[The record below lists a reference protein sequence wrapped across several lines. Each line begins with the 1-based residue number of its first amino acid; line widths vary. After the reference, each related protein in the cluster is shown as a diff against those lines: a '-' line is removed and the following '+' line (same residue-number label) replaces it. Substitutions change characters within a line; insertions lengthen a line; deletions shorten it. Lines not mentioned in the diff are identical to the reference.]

1 MPRTKT
7 ILVIKKK
14 FMFHNEVVYLNI
26 DNFLYYFGKQLVIEK
41 WVCKLVNSVRSS
53 FLNVGVMFSNFQF
66 IWEYSCIDNLID

>member
-1 MPRTKT
+1 
-7 ILVIKKK
+7 
-14 FMFHNEVVYLNI
+14 MFHNEVVYLNI

-53 FLNVGVMFSNFQF
+53 FLNVGVMFRNFQF

>member
-1 MPRTKT
+1 
-7 ILVIKKK
+7 
-14 FMFHNEVVYLNI
+14 MFHNEVVYLNI

>member
-1 MPRTKT
+1 
-7 ILVIKKK
+7 
-14 FMFHNEVVYLNI
+14 MFHNEVVYLNI

-66 IWEYSCIDNLID
+66 IWEYSCIDNLIDL

>member
-1 MPRTKT
+1 
-7 ILVIKKK
+7 
-14 FMFHNEVVYLNI
+14 MFHNEVVYLNI

-53 FLNVGVMFSNFQF
+53 FLNVGVMISNFKF

>member
-1 MPRTKT
+1 
-7 ILVIKKK
+7 
-14 FMFHNEVVYLNI
+14 MFHNEVVYLNI

-66 IWEYSCIDNLID
+66 IREYSCIDNLID

>member
-1 MPRTKT
+1 
-7 ILVIKKK
+7 
-14 FMFHNEVVYLNI
+14 MFHNEVVYLDI

-41 WVCKLVNSVRSS
+41 WVCKLVNSVRSF

>member
-1 MPRTKT
+1 
-7 ILVIKKK
+7 
-14 FMFHNEVVYLNI
+14 MFHNEVVYLNI

-66 IWEYSCIDNLID
+66 IWEYSCIDNLVD

>member
-1 MPRTKT
+1 
-7 ILVIKKK
+7 
-14 FMFHNEVVYLNI
+14 MFHNEVVYLNI

-41 WVCKLVNSVRSS
+41 WVCKFVNSVRSS

>member
-7 ILVIKKK
+7 ILVIKKE

-26 DNFLYYFGKQLVIEK
+26 DNCLYYFGKQLVIEK

>member
-1 MPRTKT
+1 
-7 ILVIKKK
+7 
-14 FMFHNEVVYLNI
+14 MFHNEVVYLNI

-53 FLNVGVMFSNFQF
+53 FLNVGVRFSNFQF

>member
-1 MPRTKT
+1 
-7 ILVIKKK
+7 
-14 FMFHNEVVYLNI
+14 MFHNEVVYLNI

-41 WVCKLVNSVRSS
+41 WLCKLVNSVRSS